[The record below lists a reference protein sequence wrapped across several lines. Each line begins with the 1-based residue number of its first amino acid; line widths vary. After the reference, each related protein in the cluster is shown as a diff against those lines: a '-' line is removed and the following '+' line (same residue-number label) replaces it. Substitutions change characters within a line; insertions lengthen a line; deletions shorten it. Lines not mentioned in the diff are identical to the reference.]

1 MHEFFDLGDPK
12 GRELFV
18 WPIPYEGTV
27 SYGTGT
33 RLGPEALF
41 KASVQIESYD
51 PELDADL
58 ADLAHCTPLPP
69 LHIPVSGPEA
79 VHQAMRDVLT
89 AFDAS
94 KDFLLTLGGDH
105 SIPLPLFEFYHA
117 AHPDMVILHID
128 AHADIRDSYEDSIYS
143 HACIIARARALG
155 IPVAQVGIRSICREQ
170 RDFMRT
176 QPHDAL
182 LTLFAWTLPT
192 PEEAVNTIRK
202 FIANRPLYI
211 SFDVDGLDPSIMP
224 GTGTPEPGG
233 ISYEWM
239 NRFWKL
245 LWADGHGPR
254 LIGMDMCELAPIP
267 GNQVSESVAVKLLQ
281 RILVAWLASEQR

>member
-1 MHEFFDLGDPK
+1 
-12 GRELFV
+12 
-18 WPIPYEGTV
+18 
-27 SYGTGT
+27 
-33 RLGPEALF
+33 
-41 KASVQIESYD
+41 
-51 PELDADL
+51 
-58 ADLAHCTPLPP
+58 
-69 LHIPVSGPEA
+69 
-79 VHQAMRDVLT
+79 
-89 AFDAS
+89 
-94 KDFLLTLGGDH
+94 
-105 SIPLPLFEFYHA
+105 
-117 AHPDMVILHID
+117 
-128 AHADIRDSYEDSIYS
+128 
-143 HACIIARARALG
+143 
-155 IPVAQVGIRSICREQ
+155 VAQVGIRSICREQ